1 MLPIFKH
8 LEIML
13 TYAFFLFSDE
23 ARTASTDEEAICQLC
38 NGLKKTNCNHDDVVD
53 LERWRPRPPAAST
66 TDPKPTR
73 PYDSGLK

>member
-1 MLPIFKH
+1 
-8 LEIML
+8 ML

-53 LERWRPRPPAAST
+53 LERWRPRPQTAST